1 MNKTKKMNI
10 WGSVK
15 ELFLLLS
22 PNQRKKFYILQILV
36 IFSAFFELGA
46 ITSVIPFIELIG
58 NLNILHNENSLLAE
72 VYIYS
77 GVKSENTFV
86 LILGFLVLGLLV
98 VSSMLSILT
107 LWRLAIFSNET
118 GMELADRLY
127 RRYMKEGWLF
137 HTANSSAQL
146 TKQIANEAE
155 RVTRLIL
162 QPMMSV
168 NAKVVLTIVIS
179 VTIIVYN
186 YKVAIVGITIF
197 SLAYLIMYKVVRKR
211 LSVNGKKVS
220 RVLGE
225 RYQLLNEGFGGIKD
239 TLLLGLSEE
248 YIKRFSK
255 TGKVYSGAQSI
266 NTSLSHAPRYI
277 MELIAYGSMILL
289 VIYFVQYQSNDIKNI
304 LPILIFYAL
313 TSLKLLPAF
322 QQIYVGVTQIKGNL
336 AAFNSI
342 RQDLIKSKS
351 NTEFFISENHVNKN
365 LQDSIVLK
373 NVDFSYPGNNK
384 NVLHDISLKI
394 KVNSVVGVVGSSGSG
409 KSTLIDMILGL
420 ISPDSGNLIID
431 NEKINLN
438 NLRSWQRNIGYVA
451 QSVFLSDSTIAENVA
466 YGIPKDKINQKQLL
480 TALKLAHLTKVIESL
495 EAGINTKVGERG
507 VQLSG
512 GQRQRIGIA
521 RALYHNANVLI
532 FDEATSALDGIT
544 EKIIMDAVH
553 DYTGHK
559 TIIIIAH
566 RLKTVKECDEI
577 FFLENGSIT
586 HSGTYNELI
595 EKNKKFSEMTR
606 YV

>member
-1 MNKTKKMNI
+1 MNI
-10 WGSVK
+10 WKSVK
-15 ELFLLLS
+15 ELFILLS
-22 PNQRKKFYILQILV
+22 PKQRKKFYILQVLV
-36 IFSAFFELGA
+36 IFSAFFELGS
-46 ITSVIPFIELIG
+46 ITLVIPFIELIG
-58 NLNILHNENSLLAE
+58 NLNILNDENSLLGK
-72 VYIYS
+72 VYLYS
-77 GVKSENTFV
+77 GVKSENTFA
-86 LILGFLVLGLLV
+86 LIAGFLVLGILV
-98 VSSMLSILT
+98 ASSMLSILT
-107 LWRLAIFSNET
+107 LWRCAIFSNET

-127 RRYMKEGWLF
+127 RRYMEEGWLF

-155 RVTRLIL
+155 RVTRLVL

-168 NAKVVLTIVIS
+168 NTKVVLTAIIS
-179 VTIIVYN
+179 ITIIIYN
-186 YKVAIVGITIF
+186 YKVAIAGITIF

-211 LSVNGKKVS
+211 LSINGEKVS

-289 VIYFVQYQSNDIKNI
+289 IIYFVQYKNNDINNI
-304 LPILIFYAL
+304 LPILTFYGL
-313 TSLKLLPAF
+313 TSFKLLPAF
-322 QQIYVGVTQIKGNL
+322 QQVYVGTTQIRGNL
-336 AAFNSI
+336 AAFYSI
-342 RQDLIKSKS
+342 RQDLIKSK
-351 NTEFFISENHVNKN
+351 NTAEYFISENYEHKN
-365 LQDSIVLK
+365 IQDSIVLK
-373 NVDFSYPGNNK
+373 NVDFNYPGNNEK
-384 NVLHDISLKI
+384 VLNDISLRI

-431 NEKINLN
+431 NERINTN

-466 YGIPKDKINQKQLL
+466 YGIPKDRIDQKQVH
-480 TALKLAHLTKVIESL
+480 TALKLAQLTEVVESL
-495 EAGINTKVGERG
+495 EGGINTKVGERG

-586 HSGTYNELI
+586 QSGTYNELI
-595 EKNKKFSEMTR
+595 EKSKKFSEMTLH
-606 YV
+606 V

>member
-606 YV
+606 HV

>member
-365 LQDSIVLK
+365 LQDSMVLK

-606 YV
+606 HV